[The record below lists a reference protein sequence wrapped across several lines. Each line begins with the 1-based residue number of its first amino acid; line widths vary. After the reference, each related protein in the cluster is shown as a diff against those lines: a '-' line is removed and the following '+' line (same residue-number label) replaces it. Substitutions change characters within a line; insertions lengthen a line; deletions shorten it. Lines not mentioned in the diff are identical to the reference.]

1 MNNSKIEL
9 IVFDMAGTTVR
20 DNQEVEKCFLLAA
33 ESTGLKAEPERV
45 VSMMGITKI
54 RVFETLWAEQ
64 IGLDHSEFAAQV
76 ETSFLGF
83 KQILEDHYR
92 TQPVF
97 PTEGCL
103 ELFDWLRSRKIKIAL
118 TTGFYRSVT
127 NLILQRLGWDQG
139 LNAEFI
145 GNAAAIIQ
153 ISVTPSEIFGEEG
166 RPAPYMIQKAM
177 YKLGIKDAQKV
188 IAIGD
193 TPSDLQAGINAN
205 CLLSCAVTNGTH
217 QLEQLAN
224 HPHDHLFTNLAAF
237 QQELEA
243 YLAGEGIGKKS

>member
-1 MNNSKIEL
+1 MNNSKVEL

-20 DNQEVEKCFLLAA
+20 DDREVEKCFLLAA
-33 ESTGLKAEPERV
+33 DKTGLKAEPDRV
-45 VSMMGITKI
+45 VSMMGLPKI
-54 RVFETLWAEQ
+54 RVFEALWAEQ
-64 IGLDHSEFAAQV
+64 IGVNHLGFSTQV
-76 ETSFLGF
+76 ESSFVQF
-83 KQILEDHYR
+83 KQILEDHYSSE
-92 TQPVF
+92 PVE

-103 ELFDWLRSRKIKIAL
+103 ELFDWLRSHQIKIAL

-127 NLILQRLGWDQG
+127 DLILQRLGWDLG
-139 LNAEFI
+139 LNREYL
-145 GNAAAIIQ
+145 GNENSIVQ

-177 YKLGIKDAQKV
+177 YKLGIKDTQKV

-217 QLEQLAN
+217 RPEQLVSHHGDRLFANLIEFQRELEQ
-224 HPHDHLFTNLAAF
+224 
-237 QQELEA
+237 
-243 YLAGEGIGKKS
+243 Y